1 MLDARIVKQLSPLS
15 LRVSNCSV
23 IEKDVPVSNPIV
35 PLMPFVWP
43 EPRVSSGVGKYE
55 TALPFEAAARGAVS
69 VFGVV
74 SAIDAQAVNWMEGYL
89 ADSVETKL
97 RLVISIHPTCRT
109 ADSDLQDLLR
119 LVERHGDRAAFK
131 VFPEASIYDRSSNLL
146 CLCGADSEMAV
157 SLGPTEN
164 MGLAPASASQANLAS
179 VVTAATFEACR
190 KWFDYLWGIA
200 GPLRPD
206 IASTMPK
213 LVLPEGDVEA
223 GRLWEDYRRRCLA
236 TEMATE
242 PSVQVHVDPDS
253 GEVKLVNQNNEDVPS
268 PTEAIGV
275 PKLDPLSDHVARV
288 FELGA
293 LVSVDK
299 LSRIPPL
306 EAPVKPE
313 WFGVDSFR
321 QTGMVKAQTSF
332 KVAPFDESTLKKIDR
347 LRRVSGELL
356 PRYSFPLADG
366 VRWIPKQ
373 AIPLFEAALT
383 AANADAKKLLGQT
396 MGDDIKAFLDSQRD
410 RIRND
415 AQRMYEAFHPGGKI
429 PDSAIANILSEL
441 QTRLNRTKADKLIPK
456 VAYSSVAFNP
466 SHKSEWS
473 SPWGQAFA
481 LLKGVAE
488 FPREAMTDR
497 FFWQGITTDEDALIK
512 AMDVAGDHLVKEYG
526 GRKAKQRAERELELI
541 KQLEEAPCDP
551 LIKCRAIWVLIKTGE
566 EGAVLEHLSRTLN
579 CPVTE

>member
-1 MLDARIVKQLSPLS
+1 M
-15 LRVSNCSV
+15 
-23 IEKDVPVSNPIV
+23 PIV
-35 PLMPFVWP
+35 PQMPFVWP
-43 EPRVSSGVGKYE
+43 EPRVSSGVSRYE
-55 TALPFEAAARGAVS
+55 TALPFEVAARAALS

-74 SAIDAQAVNWMEGYL
+74 SAIDARAVNWMEGYL
-89 ADSVETKL
+89 ADNAATKL
-97 RLVISIHPTCRT
+97 RLVVSIHPTCRT
-109 ADSDLQDLLR
+109 SEADLQDLLR

-131 VFPEASIYDRSSNLL
+131 VFPEATLLDRSSNLL
-146 CLCGADSEMAV
+146 CLCGADGDAAV
-157 SLGPTEN
+157 SVGPTEN
-164 MGLAPASASQANLAS
+164 MGFAPASPSQANLAS

-206 IASTMPK
+206 VASSMPN

-223 GRLWEDYRRRCLA
+223 ARLWEDYRRRCLA
-236 TEMATE
+236 HESDTE
-242 PSVQVHVDPDS
+242 PPVRAVVDPES
-253 GEVKLVNQNNEDVPS
+253 GEVVLVDQNNEAVPS

-275 PKLDPLSDHVARV
+275 PKLDPLSDSVARV

-356 PRYSFPLADG
+356 PRYSFALADG
-366 VRWIPKQ
+366 VRWMPKQ

-383 AANADAKKLLGQT
+383 AANDDAKKLLGQT
-396 MGDDIKAFLDSQRD
+396 IGDDIDAFLTSQRE
-410 RIRND
+410 RIRSD
-415 AQRMYEAFHPGGKI
+415 AQRMYEAYHPGGKI
-429 PDSAIANILSEL
+429 PDNAVTNILDEL
-441 QTRLNRTKADKLIPK
+441 KTRLDRTKADKLIPK
-456 VAYSSVAFNP
+456 VAYSPVAFNP
-466 SHKSEWS
+466 SQKSEWS

-481 LLKGVAE
+481 LLKGIAE
-488 FPREAMTDR
+488 FPREAMTNR
-497 FFWQGITTDEDALIK
+497 FFWQGIRTDEDALIK
-512 AMDVAGDHLVKEYG
+512 AMNVAGDHLVEEYG
-526 GRKAKQRAERELELI
+526 GRKAKQRAELELDLI
-541 KQLEEAPCDP
+541 KQLEDASGDA
-551 LIKCRAIWVLIKTGE
+551 LDKCRALWTLITTGKE
-566 EGAVLEHLSRTLN
+566 DAVVALVEPGPLTQAAGAGGSM
-579 CPVTE
+579 

>member
-1 MLDARIVKQLSPLS
+1 MSK
-15 LRVSNCSV
+15 
-23 IEKDVPVSNPIV
+23 PIV
-35 PLMPFVWP
+35 PQMPFVWP
-43 EPRVSSGVGKYE
+43 EPRVSSGVGSYE
-55 TALPFEAAARGAVS
+55 TALPFEQAARAALA

-74 SAIDAQAVNWMEGYL
+74 SAIDAKAVNWMEGYL
-89 ADSVETKL
+89 ADSTETKL

-109 ADSDLQDLLR
+109 SEADLHDLLR

-131 VFPEASIYDRSSNLL
+131 VFPEASLFDRSSNLL
-146 CLCGADSEMAV
+146 CLCGADGDSAV
-157 SLGPTEN
+157 SVGPTEN
-164 MGLAPASASQANLAS
+164 MGFAPASPSQANLAM

-206 IASTMPK
+206 VATSMPN
-213 LVLPEGDVEA
+213 LVLPEGDIEA
-223 GRLWEDYRRRCLA
+223 ARLWEDYRRRCLA
-236 TEMATE
+236 HESATE
-242 PSVQVHVDPDS
+242 PPVRAMVDPES
-253 GEVKLVNQNNEDVPS
+253 GEVVLVDQNDKPVAS

-275 PKLDPLSDHVARV
+275 PKLDPLSEYVARV

-321 QTGMVKAQTSF
+321 QTGMVKAQTSI

-356 PRYSFPLADG
+356 PRYSFALADG
-366 VRWIPKQ
+366 VRWMPKQ

-383 AANADAKKLLGQT
+383 AANEDAKKLLGET
-396 MGDDIKAFLDSQRD
+396 MGEDIQAFLTSQRE

-415 AQRMYEAFHPGGKI
+415 AQRMYEAYHPGGKI
-429 PDSAIANILSEL
+429 PENAVSNIMDEL
-441 QTRLNRTKADKLIPK
+441 KVRLDKTKADKLIPK
-456 VAYSSVAFNP
+456 VAYSPVAFNP
-466 SHKSEWS
+466 SQKSEWS

-481 LLKGVAE
+481 LLKGIAE
-488 FPREAMTDR
+488 FPREAMTNR
-497 FFWQGITTDEDALIK
+497 FFWQGIRTDEDALIK
-512 AMDVAGDHLVKEYG
+512 AMNVAGDYLVEEYG
-526 GRKAKQRAERELELI
+526 GRKAKQRAEAELDLI
-541 KQLEEAPCDP
+541 KQLEDAPGDA
-551 LIKCRAIWVLIKTGE
+551 LAKCRALWVLITTGKKDAVSALVEVPATKTQ
-566 EGAVLEHLSRTLN
+566 
-579 CPVTE
+579 

>member
-1 MLDARIVKQLSPLS
+1 M
-15 LRVSNCSV
+15 
-23 IEKDVPVSNPIV
+23 PIV
-35 PLMPFVWP
+35 PQMPFVWP
-43 EPRVSSGVGKYE
+43 EPRVSSGVSRYE
-55 TALPFEAAARGAVS
+55 TALPFEVAARAALS

-74 SAIDAQAVNWMEGYL
+74 SAIDARAVNWMEGYL
-89 ADSVETKL
+89 ADNAAAKL
-97 RLVISIHPTCRT
+97 RLVVSIHPTCRT
-109 ADSDLQDLLR
+109 SEADLQDLLR

-131 VFPEASIYDRSSNLL
+131 VFPEATLLDRSSNLL
-146 CLCGADSEMAV
+146 CLCGADGDAAV
-157 SLGPTEN
+157 SVGPTEN
-164 MGLAPASASQANLAS
+164 MGFAPASPSQANLAS

-206 IASTMPK
+206 VASSMPN

-223 GRLWEDYRRRCLA
+223 ARLWEDYRRRCLA
-236 TEMATE
+236 HESDTE
-242 PSVQVHVDPDS
+242 PPVRAVVDPES
-253 GEVKLVNQNNEDVPS
+253 GEVVLVDQNNEAVPS

-275 PKLDPLSDHVARV
+275 PKLDPLSDSVARV

-356 PRYSFPLADG
+356 PRYSFALADG
-366 VRWIPKQ
+366 VRWMPKQ

-383 AANADAKKLLGQT
+383 AANDDAKKLLGQT
-396 MGDDIKAFLDSQRD
+396 IGDDIEAFLASQRE
-410 RIRND
+410 RIRSD
-415 AQRMYEAFHPGGKI
+415 AQRMYEAYHPGGKI
-429 PDSAIANILSEL
+429 PDNAVTNILDEL
-441 QTRLNRTKADKLIPK
+441 KTRLDRTKADKLIPK
-456 VAYSSVAFNP
+456 VAYSPVAFNP
-466 SHKSEWS
+466 SQKSEWS

-481 LLKGVAE
+481 LLKGIAE
-488 FPREAMTDR
+488 FPREAMTNR
-497 FFWQGITTDEDALIK
+497 FFWQGIRTDEDALIK
-512 AMDVAGDHLVKEYG
+512 AMNVAGDHLVEEYG
-526 GRKAKQRAERELELI
+526 GRKAKQRAELKLDLI
-541 KQLEEAPCDP
+541 KQLEDASGDA
-551 LIKCRAIWVLIKTGE
+551 LDKCRALWTLITTGKE
-566 EGAVLEHLSRTLN
+566 DAVVALVEPGPLTQAAGAGGSM
-579 CPVTE
+579 